1 MDVAS
6 AVETK
11 YDQSTVSDLE
21 EFTRADFT
29 DSDLLLRISSD
40 DSMDGNLK
48 LMKQTL
54 KVLLDIFVDT
64 TEKELGVTVGNRTYT
79 L

>member
-21 EFTRADFT
+21 EFTNADFT

>member
-1 MDVAS
+1 MDVTS

-21 EFTRADFT
+21 EFTKADFT

-40 DSMDGNLK
+40 DSMDGNLQ

-64 TEKELGVTVGNRTYT
+64 TEKELSVTVGNRTYT